1 MSIPRLAIQ
10 RPVTMFM
17 ISAVVTLL
25 GVISLTRLPVDLM
38 PEFEQPQL
46 NVRTSYPGVGP
57 LEIEE
62 LITRPMEQAVGAVP
76 GITRVESSS
85 SEGNSQIRLNFDWGS
100 DLSEAAD
107 EVRTRVDRMRNRLP
121 EDADPPTI
129 FKFDSNQLPV
139 MQIGIE
145 GDYDPVTLREV
156 AQNEIAPRFERVD
169 GVAAVTVNGGV
180 RREIHVDLS
189 KEKTTALNL
198 SVSTVV
204 QTLRQE
210 NQNTPLGEIYQGDST
225 FLVRSQ
231 GQFQSIEDI
240 RNLVVM
246 TRQGVPVYLRDIA
259 DVQDTTEQRRSFMR
273 INGRPGIQLQVQ
285 KQSGKNTVAVAE
297 LVRAEVNRVNQ
308 EVPGVKMTITQ
319 DNSVFIRRAIDN
331 VQEHAMV
338 GGILVVLIIFAFLRD
353 LRSTLIVCTSIP
365 VSVVGTFALL
375 YFGGFTLNTMT
386 FGGLALGIG
395 MIVDA
400 SIVVL
405 ENTHRHLHMGKD
417 RMTAAIEGSEEVWS
431 AILAST
437 LTHIAVFVPLLFLS
451 GTASIMFTQLS
462 YVVVFSLAMSLFVAV
477 TIVPVLCSRW
487 LKTPD
492 EEARATGV
500 MAAFYRASERFLEG
514 MDERYRR
521 AIHVALNHRPTVIGG
536 AAALV
541 ALAVVLYPLVSVE
554 LVTQTDE
561 GEVNINAELPVGTR
575 IERTEEALLRLE
587 EMVREKVP
595 ESERITLITNGG
607 GGGNNWSGSGGG
619 GGGSTHR
626 GQIRLLLVPRDQRTR
641 TNEDIAIMLRRELQG
656 ALPGVQVRA
665 NPSGGNNQIMRFLSG
680 GGTNNNSGGSSRL
693 QVEIRGHDLDDAR
706 RVAQD
711 VRAVMEDTPGVADV
725 SVGREEGRPEIAVRV
740 DRPKAAMLGMTVGS
754 VASTIQ
760 TNVAGTAAAQF
771 RERGN
776 EYPVVVRLREADRQE
791 ISDVGDVLLSTPT
804 GQVVPAKN
812 VLAVNREAGPV
823 QIDRKNMERVTR
835 VNAET
840 EIPLSEAVE
849 AVQDR
854 IGQVQ
859 RPPDFSVGF
868 GSEVEEQAR
877 SFQQLRMVLIL
888 AVLLVYAVMASQY
901 ESLRDPFII
910 MFSVPVAAIGVV
922 LSLMVTGSSFSMQ
935 AYIGII
941 MLAGIV
947 VSNAILLVDY
957 INTLR
962 RRDGLPIREA
972 VELGG
977 RTRLRPILMTSI
989 ATMLGL
995 VPMAIGVG
1003 EGGELQAPL
1012 ARVVIGG
1019 LLTSTV
1025 VTLVLVPAVY
1035 TLFEEGFSGIFR
1047 RTARTAE

>member
-1 MSIPRLAIQ
+1 
-10 RPVTMFM
+10 
-17 ISAVVTLL
+17 
-25 GVISLTRLPVDLM
+25 
-38 PEFEQPQL
+38 
-46 NVRTSYPGVGP
+46 
-57 LEIEE
+57 
-62 LITRPMEQAVGAVP
+62 
-76 GITRVESSS
+76 
-85 SEGNSQIRLNFDWGS
+85 
-100 DLSEAAD
+100 
-107 EVRTRVDRMRNRLP
+107 
-121 EDADPPTI
+121 
-129 FKFDSNQLPV
+129 
-139 MQIGIE
+139 
-145 GDYDPVTLREV
+145 
-156 AQNEIAPRFERVD
+156 
-169 GVAAVTVNGGV
+169 
-180 RREIHVDLS
+180 
-189 KEKTTALNL
+189 
-198 SVSTVV
+198 
-204 QTLRQE
+204 
-210 NQNTPLGEIYQGDST
+210 
-225 FLVRSQ
+225 
-231 GQFQSIEDI
+231 
-240 RNLVVM
+240 
-246 TRQGVPVYLRDIA
+246 
-259 DVQDTTEQRRSFMR
+259 
-273 INGRPGIQLQVQ
+273 
-285 KQSGKNTVAVAE
+285 
-297 LVRAEVNRVNQ
+297 
-308 EVPGVKMTITQ
+308 
-319 DNSVFIRRAIDN
+319 VFIRRAIDN

-375 YFGGFTLNTMT
+375 FFGGFTLNTMT

-417 RMTAAIEGSEEVWS
+417 RMTAALEGSEEVWS

-492 EEARATGV
+492 EEARATGM

-536 AAALV
+536 AAAVVV
-541 ALAVVLYPLVSVE
+541 AAVLLYPMVSVE

-587 EMVREKVP
+587 EIVRERVP
-595 ESERITLITNGG
+595 EAVTIMTNGG
-607 GGGNNWSGSGGG
+607 SSGNSWQTGGGN
-619 GGGSTHR
+619 THR
-626 GQIRLLLVPRDQRTR
+626 GQIRVLLVPRDQRPR
-641 TNEDIAIMLRRELQG
+641 TNEEIAIALRRKLQG

-680 GGTNNNSGGSSRL
+680 GGYSNNNSGGSSRL

-711 VRAVMEDTPGVADV
+711 VRSVMEDTPGVADV
-725 SVGREEGRPEIAVRV
+725 NIGREEGRPEIAVRV
-740 DRPKAAMLGMTVGS
+740 DRPKAAMLGMSVGS

-812 VLAVNREAGPV
+812 VLAVNRESGPV

-849 AVQDR
+849 AVQER

-922 LSLMVTGSSFSMQ
+922 LSLLVTGSSFSMQ

-957 INTLR
+957 VNTLR

-1019 LLTSTV
+1019 LLTSTL

-1047 RTARTAE
+1047 RAARTAD